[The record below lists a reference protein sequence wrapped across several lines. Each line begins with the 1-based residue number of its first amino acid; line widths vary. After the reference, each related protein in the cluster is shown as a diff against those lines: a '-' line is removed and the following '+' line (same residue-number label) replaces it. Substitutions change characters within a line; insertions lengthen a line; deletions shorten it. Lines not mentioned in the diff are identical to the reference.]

1 MADRRFATEFINR
14 PMAGIRTGGTAN
26 RPAITTR
33 GSLGLF
39 PDDNRISDMPL
50 PQIGS
55 GAYSRLAA
63 TQQPSPYD
71 DAIMRR
77 TRGMGALPAGGGLPA
92 PPPAP
97 ESPSL
102 MDRLTPA
109 MGTPAQ
115 AGLAS
120 AAATGLQL
128 SGYRPVPI
136 TTAEGL
142 GAMMQAGMKSYNEAK
157 AAEAAAKRADLAD
170 RIAIAQLNKKSDFE
184 SRLELAGIDP
194 TTPEGQKK
202 VQEMLMKSDTIF
214 MGGDK
219 QKEEAYKAALA
230 TRKVMQQQVEK
241 DRELGVRLETVIDLL
256 RGGAETGRIS
266 AAMLPLK
273 QLAAEAGLLGDEEL
287 QNLTNQEVINSV
299 ASYLVPRMRV
309 VGSGASSDK
318 DMDFFSKS
326 TVRMANTPEANLVIA
341 TMQKQIMDY
350 NKKRL
355 SLFERYVKKH
365 GDDFGF
371 ADFADEK
378 MGRVYQRA
386 MTDEQFT
393 QLVDDGLIKE
403 GDVFFNGKTNE
414 FDVLE
419 KDMM

>member
-14 PMAGIRTGGTAN
+14 PMAGIRTGGTVN
-26 RPAITTR
+26 RPAIRTR

-97 ESPSL
+97 KSPSL

>member
-1 MADRRFATEFINR
+1 
-14 PMAGIRTGGTAN
+14 
-26 RPAITTR
+26 
-33 GSLGLF
+33 
-39 PDDNRISDMPL
+39 
-50 PQIGS
+50 
-55 GAYSRLAA
+55 
-63 TQQPSPYD
+63 
-71 DAIMRR
+71 
-77 TRGMGALPAGGGLPA
+77 
-92 PPPAP
+92 
-97 ESPSL
+97 
-102 MDRLTPA
+102 
-109 MGTPAQ
+109 
-115 AGLAS
+115 
-120 AAATGLQL
+120 
-128 SGYRPVPI
+128 
-136 TTAEGL
+136 L